1 MQLRKKYKP
10 RDTYHT
16 EATCAYFPSVI
27 SEHSQV
33 VWGFRASSFSSLKRK
48 YLTHSAGVRLKT
60 HGIHGQIFDWKT
72 EAVSTAMC
80 PSEQIL
86 RSHLLCGWN
95 TLQGS
100 SSFLPNESFTALRKL
115 ASSPILIS
123 AHIKLP
129 HFNDLLPYTAHISLL
144 FLMERGCSQKF
155 WRSEFSI
162 ACSCCFEILMT
173 DK

>member
-1 MQLRKKYKP
+1 MCLFLQCDLRAFSGCVGFLCLKFFISQKEIP
-10 RDTYHT
+10 NSQCWS
-16 EATCAYFPSVI
+16 EAQNPWYTRKNFWLEDGGCEYCDVALRANPS
-27 SEHSQV
+27 
-33 VWGFRASSFSSLKRK
+33 
-48 YLTHSAGVRLKT
+48 
-60 HGIHGQIFDWKT
+60 
-72 EAVSTAMC
+72 
-80 PSEQIL
+80 

-100 SSFLPNESFTALRKL
+100 SSFLPNESFTAPRKL
-115 ASSPILIS
+115 MSSPILIS